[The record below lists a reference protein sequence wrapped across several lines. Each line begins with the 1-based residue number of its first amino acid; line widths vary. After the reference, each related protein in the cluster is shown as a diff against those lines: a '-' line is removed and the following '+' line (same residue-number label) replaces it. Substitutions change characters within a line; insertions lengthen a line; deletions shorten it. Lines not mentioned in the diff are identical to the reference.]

1 MSNQPRKKGF
11 VQIFREQTLDTDEWR
26 QTPKITRYLLVIGA
40 VLLVI
45 FILFVEI
52 SHYQDK
58 QANPELYQYLKLDFE
73 AKQAELNNI
82 YSKATAH
89 LPSPT
94 RFDSYIKHQQRIV
107 SVMGEYHI
115 KDKRTADQ
123 TFAQITQNI
132 NALGI
137 VPTDTSSPDEAAN
150 QRKYCLGEN
159 SLSVSSSQHVA
170 NASRFDYY
178 VIGISAS
185 FDQFSDCRRWF
196 LKEQSHR

>member
-94 RFDSYIKHQQRIV
+94 RFDIYIKHQIRLV
-107 SVMGEYHI
+107 SVTGKYHI
-115 KDKRTADQ
+115 KDKQTADQ
-123 TFAQITQNI
+123 IFAQITQNI
-132 NALGI
+132 DTLGI
-137 VPTDTSSPDEAAN
+137 VPFDTSSPDEAASH
-150 QRKYCLGEN
+150 RKYCLGEN
-159 SLSVSSSQHVA
+159 SLTVSNSQYVA

-178 VIGISAS
+178 VVSISTS
-185 FDQFSDCRRWF
+185 FEQLSDCRRWF
-196 LKEQSHR
+196 LKQQSNR